1 MWVAANK
8 YSVKSYRF
16 VVDGQTG
23 HVKGERP
30 QFKGKIAITLLIGLI
45 ITGGIGFLMAIQR

>member
-8 YSVKSYRF
+8 YPVKNYRF
-16 VVDGQTG
+16 VADGQTG

-30 QFKGKIAITLLIGLI
+30 QFKGKIAIALLIGLI
-45 ITGGIGFLMAIQR
+45 ITGGIGFLMATQR